1 MLPELE
7 KFYHNLQAKKAEK
20 IYWQNLHGSAT
31 ALAIASAI
39 AENPLVVITPNILTT
54 TQLEQELQFYLGR
67 ERQIPILVFPDWE
80 TLPYDH
86 FSPHEDI
93 ISQRLLTLAQMPFLK
108 SGIILAA
115 ATTLMHRLPPKNHLE
130 TNSFILEMNEI
141 FDLSSFRRRLE
152 NQGYICVSK
161 VMTHGEFAVRG
172 SIIDLFPIG
181 SKTPFRIDLLDT
193 KVDSIR
199 IFNQDTQRSLGK
211 ISKIHILPAKEHPL
225 NDEAISR
232 FRQSWR
238 SRFSGD
244 PLKCPIYQSA
254 INHENH
260 PGIEYYLP
268 LFFAATASLFDYLPI
283 NPIII
288 KISDNEKIMTHFW
301 QEINDRYEQ
310 LRHNQIRP
318 LLAPS
323 ELYIPLDQIFSLQN
337 EFPQV
342 LINPEHYRDKIKP
355 NKNSIY
361 FKTKKIPEVFIDNK
375 AKTPLIKLQNLLE
388 NHSAARVLFIAE
400 SAGRR
405 EILLNLLQT
414 INVDPVAVESWQKFI
429 AGDPRKPAIAVAPI
443 EQALHLLKTDD
454 QIETLVITEA
464 QIFGEQVVQ
473 YRANKTRGQ
482 NPETIVRDLTELQ
495 IGAPVVHLDH
505 GIGRYLGLQKLPING
520 YETEFLTIEYADQ
533 AKLYVPVTSLN
544 LISRYTGISAEN
556 APLNHLAS
564 KKWEKTK
571 REVQTKIRDVA
582 VEILEIHANRLN
594 ARGFAFTKPSAD
606 YARFAAA
613 FSFIETPDQ
622 KRAID
627 EVISDMTS
635 DRPMDRLI
643 CGDVGFGKTEVAMR
657 AAFLATS
664 SGKQVAILTPTTILA
679 QQHFT
684 NFQDR
689 FVDWPI
695 NIALFSRFSS
705 SKEQKNISEN
715 LSQGKLDIIISTHKL
730 LQNNVKFKNL
740 GLLIVDE
747 EHRFGVKQKEH
758 IKKLAPH
765 IDILTLTATPIPRTL
780 NMAFATIYDFSII
793 ATPPAKR
800 LAIKTFVRERDNY
813 LIKEAVSR
821 EILRGGQIYF
831 LHNDI
836 VTIEKTAR
844 ELQHL
849 IPTARIAIAHG
860 QMRKQTLEQVMSD
873 FYHLRNNV
881 LVCTTII
888 ESGLDIPTANTII
901 IDRADRFGLAQL
913 HQLRGRVGRSHHQ
926 AYAYLITPPSSILTP
941 DAKKRLD
948 AIISMED
955 LGAGFILA
963 THDLEI
969 RGAGELLGEEQ
980 SGAIQNIG
988 FSLYMEMLEQA
999 VEALKTGREIDIEIA
1014 KPSMEVDLQIPA
1026 LIPDKY
1032 IEDMNLRLVLYKRIA
1047 GSKSKDKLDD
1057 LQSEM
1062 IDRFGLLPE
1071 FTKNLFKIAELKLK
1085 AQKLG
1090 IIKIITG
1097 ASGKG
1102 SIEFSAHPNIDPNT
1116 IIQLIQKHPNIYKF
1130 KGSCHMEFIIKP
1142 DVSKINFLNTLLDY
1156 LSNIRQS

>member
-7 KFYHNLQAKKAEK
+7 RFYHNLQVEKA
-20 IYWQNLHGSAT
+20 YWQNLHGSAIG
-31 ALAIASAI
+31 LAIACA
-39 AENPLVVITPNILTT
+39 ATKNPLVIITPNILTT
-54 TQLEQELQFYLGR
+54 TQLEQELQFYLGI
-67 ERQIPILVFPDWE
+67 EHQVPILVFPDWE

-93 ISQRLLTLAQMPFLK
+93 ISQRLLTLAQIPSLK
-108 SGIILAA
+108 SGIILVA
-115 ATTLMHRLPPKNHLE
+115 ATTLMHRLPPKNYVE
-130 TNSFILEMNEI
+130 TNSFVLELNEI
-141 FDLSSFRRRLE
+141 IDLGQFRRRLE

-161 VMTHGEFAVRG
+161 VMTHGEFAIRG

-181 SKTPFRIDLLDT
+181 SKTPFRIDLLST

-199 IFNQDTQRSLGK
+199 IFNPDTQRSSDK
-211 ISKIHILPAKEHPL
+211 ISKIRVLPAKEHPL

-238 SRFSGD
+238 SKFSGD
-244 PLKCPIYQSA
+244 PLRCTVYQSI

-268 LFFAATASLFDYLPI
+268 LFFETTASLFDYLPI
-283 NPIII
+283 NPVII
-288 KISDNEKIMTHFW
+288 KVGDDEKIMTHFW
-301 QEINDRYEQ
+301 QEINERYEQ
-310 LRHNQIRP
+310 LRHNQVYP
-318 LLAPS
+318 QLAPS
-323 ELYIPLDQIFSLQN
+323 ELYIPLDKIFGFQN
-337 EFPQV
+337 EFPQI
-342 LINPEHYRDKIKP
+342 LINSERC
-355 NKNSIY
+355 NKDTIY
-361 FKTKKIPEVFIDNK
+361 FKTKAIPDVFIDNK
-375 AKTPLIKLQNLLE
+375 AKNPLIKLQNFLE
-388 NHSAARVLFIAE
+388 SHANAHILFIAE

-405 EILLNLLQT
+405 EVLLDLLRT
-414 INVDPVAVESWQKFI
+414 INIAPATVESWQEFI
-429 AGDPRKPAIAVAPI
+429 NSDFRKPAIAVAPI
-443 EQALHLLKTDD
+443 EQALYLLD
-454 QIETLVITEA
+454 QTETLVITEA

-473 YRANKTRGQ
+473 YRSNKTRVQ
-482 NPETIVRDLTELQ
+482 NQETIVRDLTELQ

-505 GIGRYLGLQKLPING
+505 GIGRYLGLQKLLVNG
-520 YETEFLTIEYADQ
+520 YETEFLALEYADQ
-533 AKLYVPVTSLN
+533 AKLYVPVACLN
-544 LISRYTGISAEN
+544 LISRYTGVNAEN
-556 APLNHLAS
+556 APLNRLGS
-564 KKWEKTK
+564 KQWEKTK
-571 REVQTKIRDVA
+571 RAAKIKIHDIA
-582 VEILEIHANRLN
+582 VEILEIHANR
-594 ARGFAFTKPSAD
+594 AKTRGFAFDKPNID
-606 YARFAAA
+606 YERFAAT

-627 EVISDMTS
+627 EVISDMIS

-664 SGKQVAILTPTTILA
+664 SGKQVAILTPTTLLA

-695 NIALFSRFSS
+695 NIALFSRFRST
-705 SKEQKNISEN
+705 KEQKNIVEN
-715 LSQGKLDIIISTHKL
+715 LDQGKIDIIIGTHKL
-730 LQNNVKFKNL
+730 LQKNIKFKSL
-740 GLLIVDE
+740 GLLIIDE

-758 IKKLAPH
+758 IKKLAPYV
-765 IDILTLTATPIPRTL
+765 DILTLTATPIPRTL
-780 NMAFATIYDFSII
+780 NMAFATIRDFSII

-821 EILRGGQIYF
+821 EILRGGQVYF

-844 ELQHL
+844 ELQQL

-873 FYHLRNNV
+873 FYHLRSNV
-881 LVCTTII
+881 LMCTTII

-926 AYAYLITPPSSILTP
+926 AYAYLITPPSSALTP

-948 AIISMED
+948 AITSMED

-980 SGAIQNIG
+980 SGAIQDIG

-999 VEALKTGREIDIEIA
+999 VETLKTGGKEIA
-1014 KPSMEVDLQIPA
+1014 KLNTEIDLQIPA

-1032 IEDMNLRLVLYKRIA
+1032 IEDMNLRLILYKRIA
-1047 GSKSKDKLDD
+1047 GAKSKNKLDD
-1057 LQSEM
+1057 LQSEI

-1071 FTKNLFKIAELKLK
+1071 FTKNIFKIAELKLK

-1090 IIKIITG
+1090 ITKIITG
-1097 ASGKG
+1097 TSCKG
-1102 SIEFSAHPNIDPNT
+1102 NIEFSAHPNVDPNT
-1116 IIQLIQKHPNIYKF
+1116 VIQLIQKHQNIYKF
-1130 KGSCHMEFIIKP
+1130 KGPQQIEFTIKP
-1142 DVSKINFLNTLLDY
+1142 DVTKIDFLNTLLDEL
-1156 LSNIRQS
+1156 LS

>member
-1 MLPELE
+1 MLPELGQ
-7 KFYHNLQAKKAEK
+7 FYHKLKTEK

-31 ALAIASAI
+31 GLAIASVVAK
-39 AENPLVVITPNILTT
+39 NPLVIVTPNILTT
-54 TQLEQELQFYLGR
+54 SQLEQELQFYLGK
-67 ERQIPILVFPDWE
+67 EHQVPILVFPDWE

-93 ISQRLLTLAQMPFLK
+93 ISQRLLTLAQMPSLK
-108 SGIILAA
+108 SGIILVA
-115 ATTLMHRLPPKNHLE
+115 ATTLMHRLPPKNYVE
-130 TNSFILEMNEI
+130 TNSFILEINEV
-141 FDLSSFRRRLE
+141 FDLNQFRRRLE

-172 SIIDLFPIG
+172 SIFDLFPIG

-193 KVDSIR
+193 RVDSIR
-199 IFNQDTQRSLGK
+199 IFNPDTQLSSGK
-211 ISKIHILPAKEHPL
+211 INKIRVLPAKEHPL
-225 NDEAISR
+225 NDEAISI

-238 SRFSGD
+238 SKFSGD
-244 PLKCPIYQSA
+244 PLRCPIYQSTV
-254 INHENH
+254 NHENH

-268 LFFAATASLFDYLPI
+268 LFFEQTASLFDYLPA
-283 NPIII
+283 NPVII
-288 KISDNEKIMTHFW
+288 KIDDTEKTMTHFW
-301 QEINDRYEQ
+301 QEINERYEQ
-310 LRHNQIRP
+310 LRHNQLHP
-318 LLAPS
+318 LLMPA
-323 ELYIPLDQIFSLQN
+323 ELYIPVDQIFGLQN
-337 EFPQV
+337 KFPQI
-342 LINPEHYRDKIKP
+342 LINPEQYRDKLKP
-355 NKNSIY
+355 NQNSIY
-361 FKTKKIPEVFIDNK
+361 FETKEISDIFIDNK
-375 AKTPLIKLQNLLE
+375 AKNPLIKLQNLLE
-388 NHSAARVLFIAE
+388 NHINARVLFIAE

-405 EILLNLLQT
+405 EVLLDLLRT
-414 INVDPVAVESWQKFI
+414 INLAPTIVESWQEFI
-429 AGDPRKPAIAVAPI
+429 SNDFRKPAITVAAI
-443 EQALHLLKTDD
+443 EQALHLSATND
-454 QIETLVITEA
+454 QTEILIITEA

-473 YRANKTRGQ
+473 YRSNKARVQ
-482 NPETIVRDLTELQ
+482 NPETIIRNLTELQ

-505 GIGRYLGLQKLPING
+505 GIGRYLGLQKLPIND
-520 YETEFLTIEYADQ
+520 YETEFLVLEYADQ
-533 AKLYVPVTSLN
+533 AKLYVPVSSLN
-544 LISRYTGISAEN
+544 LISRYTGINTEN
-556 APLNHLAS
+556 IQLNHLGS
-564 KKWEKTK
+564 KQWEKAK
-571 REVQTKIRDVA
+571 REARVKIHDVA
-582 VEILEIHANRLN
+582 VEILEIHAHRLE
-594 ARGFAFTKPSAD
+594 ARGFAFNKPGAD
-606 YARFAAA
+606 YKRFAGT
-613 FSFIETPDQ
+613 FSFTETLDQ
-622 KRAID
+622 NRAIG
-627 EVISDMTS
+627 EVISDMTA
-635 DRPMDRLI
+635 DRPMDRLV

-657 AAFLATS
+657 AAFIATN
-664 SGKQVAILTPTTILA
+664 SGKQVAILTPTTLLA

-689 FVDWPI
+689 FADWPI
-695 NIALFSRFSS
+695 NIALFSRFRSMQ
-705 SKEQKNISEN
+705 EQKNIVEN
-715 LSQGKLDIIISTHKL
+715 LSQGKIDIVIGTHKL
-730 LQNNVKFKNL
+730 LQKNIKFKSL

-765 IDILTLTATPIPRTL
+765 VDILTLTATPIPRTL
-780 NMAFATIYDFSII
+780 NMAFATIRDFSII

-800 LAIKTFVRERDNY
+800 LAIKTFVRERNNH

-821 EILRGGQIYF
+821 EILRGGQVYF

-844 ELQHL
+844 ELQQL

-926 AYAYLITPPSSILTP
+926 AYAYLITPPTSILTE

-948 AIISMED
+948 AIMSMED

-988 FSLYMEMLEQA
+988 FNLYMEMLEQA
-999 VEALKTGREIDIEIA
+999 VEALKTGKAIDLETTA
-1014 KPSMEVDLQIPA
+1014 KTSIEVDLQIPT

-1032 IEDMNLRLVLYKRIA
+1032 IDDMNLRLVLYKRIA
-1047 GSKSKDKLDD
+1047 GAKNKEELDN
-1057 LQSEM
+1057 LQIEM

-1071 FTKNLFKIAELKLK
+1071 FAKNLFKVAELKLK
-1085 AQKLG
+1085 AQGLG
-1090 IIKIITG
+1090 IIKITTG

-1102 SIEFSAHPNIDPNT
+1102 TIEFSAHPNINPNT
-1116 IIQLIQKHPNIYKF
+1116 IIQLIQKQPSVYKL
-1130 KGSCHMEFIIKP
+1130 KGSNQIELTIEP
-1142 DVSKINFLNTLLDY
+1142 NTNKINFLNNLFDELA
-1156 LSNIRQS
+1156 